1 MTSKAK
7 VESSPPEIPITA
19 FFRLVCSKRFAS
31 ADDWIL
37 NISLHLSSLSC
48 SLDGTNGCLSTYLSK
63 SLISV
68 LLKLKLMFLALKGTI
83 LEASL

>member
-31 ADDWIL
+31 ADD
-37 NISLHLSSLSC
+37 
-48 SLDGTNGCLSTYLSK
+48 
-63 SLISV
+63 
-68 LLKLKLMFLALKGTI
+68 
-83 LEASL
+83 